1 MWIKKALQ
9 CINFS
14 QYATLGVGAILV
26 TMTFI
31 TIPLMD
37 RLGRRVLHLTG
48 LAGIVVCSIC
58 ITVAL
63 TLQASDKDNQSL
75 GVFLIAVTLI
85 FVAFF
90 AFGPGSIPWMAA
102 GTYIHNTQLQMHKGY
117 LFYLSQLNSLD
128 YGHLLVRAS
137 TLDVYGFHPDS

>member
-1 MWIKKALQ
+1 MWIKRALQ

-37 RLGRRVLHLTG
+37 RLGRRVLHLIG

-102 GTYIHNTQLQMHKGY
+102 GTFTTHNYKCIKDI
-117 LFYLSQLNSLD
+117 FFVSVN
-128 YGHLLVRAS
+128 
-137 TLDVYGFHPDS
+137 